1 LVAVCVFGKWEE
13 YIMEEKNLATV
24 LVVDDDPSI
33 LCLIEEL
40 LSANEYQTILASS
53 GEEALEIASKQNSI
67 DLLLTDIDMPGIN
80 GIVLA
85 KQFCNLHPQI
95 KVLFMSGC
103 IAPSTLFSI
112 LGKKVAYLKKPLRI
126 NVLIEMIK
134 AVLDNPIPVT
144 I

>member
-1 LVAVCVFGKWEE
+1 MCK
-13 YIMEEKNLATV
+13 KKSTTV

-53 GEEALEIASKQNSI
+53 GEEALEIASKQTSI

-85 KQFCNLHPQI
+85 KQFCNLYPQI

-103 IAPSTLFSI
+103 MVPSTLFRI
-112 LGKKVAYLKKPLRI
+112 LGKKVAFLEKPFRI
-126 NVLIEMIK
+126 NMLVGMIK
-134 AVLDNPIPVT
+134 AVLASPVPVS
-144 I
+144 